1 MVTVGGGIHGFVFLA
16 YAATAVLVA
25 LNQRWHPGVG
35 VLAVVSAVVP
45 YATIPME
52 VWLHRTDRLRGDW
65 RLDATEDPRD
75 HRWYDRLMR
84 WFLRRPWVLAVL
96 LVVGIVA
103 LYVIL
108 LLVGPP
114 GASDPDPE
122 RRDARRMWRPKG
134 SAPMPSRRERRRRRE
149 RCATRR
155 LPCSGAWSCRASVR
169 R

>member
-1 MVTVGGGIHGFVFLA
+1 MFRTPGRLYRVLAIAEAITWTILIAAIIARAVGAPGVVVTVGGGIHGFVFLA

-52 VWLHRTDRLRGDW
+52 IWLHRTGRLRGDW
-65 RLDATEDPRD
+65 RLDASDDPRD

-84 WFLRRPWVLAVL
+84 WFLRRPWLLAVL

-114 GASDPDPE
+114 GG
-122 RRDARRMWRPKG
+122 K
-134 SAPMPSRRERRRRRE
+134 
-149 RCATRR
+149 
-155 LPCSGAWSCRASVR
+155 
-169 R
+169 

>member
-1 MVTVGGGIHGFVFLA
+1 MFRTPGRLYRVLAIAEAITWTILIAAMIARAVGAPGLVVTVGGGIHGFVFLA

-52 VWLHRTDRLRGDW
+52 LWLHRTGRLAGDW
-65 RLDATEDPRD
+65 RLEATDDPRD
-75 HRWYDRLMR
+75 RRWYDRLMR

-114 GASDPDPE
+114 GG
-122 RRDARRMWRPKG
+122 K
-134 SAPMPSRRERRRRRE
+134 
-149 RCATRR
+149 
-155 LPCSGAWSCRASVR
+155 
-169 R
+169 

>member
-1 MVTVGGGIHGFVFLA
+1 VFRTPDRLFRVLAIAEAITWTILISAMIARAVGAPGIVVTIGGGIHGFIFLA

-35 VLAVVSAVVP
+35 VLAVVSAVIP

-52 VWLHRTDRLRGDW
+52 IWLHRTGRLAGDW
-65 RLDATEDPRD
+65 RLDATDDPRD
-75 HRWYDRLMR
+75 RRWYDRLMR

-103 LYVIL
+103 LYVVL

-114 GASDPDPE
+114 GG
-122 RRDARRMWRPKG
+122 K
-134 SAPMPSRRERRRRRE
+134 
-149 RCATRR
+149 
-155 LPCSGAWSCRASVR
+155 
-169 R
+169 

>member
-1 MVTVGGGIHGFVFLA
+1 MFRTPGRLYRVLAIAEAITWTILIAAIIARAVGAPGVVVTVGGGIHGFVFLA

-25 LNQRWHPGVG
+25 LNQRWHPGAG
-35 VLAVVSAVVP
+35 VLAVASAVVP

-52 VWLHRTDRLRGDW
+52 IWLHRSGRLRGDW
-65 RLDATEDPRD
+65 RLEASGDPRD
-75 HRWYDRLMR
+75 RRWYDRLMR

-114 GASDPDPE
+114 GG
-122 RRDARRMWRPKG
+122 K
-134 SAPMPSRRERRRRRE
+134 
-149 RCATRR
+149 
-155 LPCSGAWSCRASVR
+155 
-169 R
+169 

>member
-1 MVTVGGGIHGFVFLA
+1 VFRTPGRLYRVLAIAEAITWTLLIAAIIARAVGAPGGVVTVGGGIHGFVFLA

-35 VLAVVSAVVP
+35 VLAVLSAVVP

-52 VWLHRTDRLRGDW
+52 IWLHRTGRLRGDW
-65 RLDATEDPRD
+65 RLDATDDPRD
-75 HRWYDRLMR
+75 RRWYDRLMR

-114 GASDPDPE
+114 GG
-122 RRDARRMWRPKG
+122 K
-134 SAPMPSRRERRRRRE
+134 
-149 RCATRR
+149 
-155 LPCSGAWSCRASVR
+155 
-169 R
+169 

>member
-1 MVTVGGGIHGFVFLA
+1 MRWEDPHPRRPVFRTPDRLFRVLAIAEAITWTILIAAIIARAVGAPGVVVTVGGGIHGFVFLA
-16 YAATAVLVA
+16 YGATAILVA

-52 VWLHRTDRLRGDW
+52 IWLHRTGRLDGAW
-65 RLDATEDPRD
+65 RLEATDDPRD
-75 HRWYDRLMR
+75 RRWYDRLMR

-96 LVVGIVA
+96 LAVGIVA

-114 GASDPDPE
+114 GG
-122 RRDARRMWRPKG
+122 K
-134 SAPMPSRRERRRRRE
+134 
-149 RCATRR
+149 
-155 LPCSGAWSCRASVR
+155 
-169 R
+169 

>member
-1 MVTVGGGIHGFVFLA
+1 MFRTPGRLYRVLAIAEAITWTLLIAAIIARAVGAPGVVVTVGGGIHGFVFLA

-35 VLAVVSAVVP
+35 VLTVLSAVVP

-52 VWLHRTDRLRGDW
+52 IWLHRTGRLQGDW
-65 RLDATEDPRD
+65 RLDATDDPRD
-75 HRWYDRLMR
+75 RRWYDRLMR

-114 GASDPDPE
+114 GG
-122 RRDARRMWRPKG
+122 K
-134 SAPMPSRRERRRRRE
+134 
-149 RCATRR
+149 
-155 LPCSGAWSCRASVR
+155 
-169 R
+169 